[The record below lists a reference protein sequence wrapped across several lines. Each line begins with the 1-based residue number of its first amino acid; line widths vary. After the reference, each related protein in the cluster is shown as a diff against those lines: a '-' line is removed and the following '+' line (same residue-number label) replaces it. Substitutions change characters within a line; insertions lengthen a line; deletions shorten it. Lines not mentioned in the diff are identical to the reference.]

1 MKTVKTIMSIFVIFA
16 MLISLI
22 VPAFAENRMT
32 ISITNAI
39 VKAGEEVTLDVLL
52 ENNPGFNY
60 LKLKIEYS
68 PYMSIKSVKDNKL
81 FDFMMPTPG
90 NKESNPYA
98 YVYAAAEDEYSSGK
112 MFSIT
117 FEVSADAPIKDHFV
131 AVAVEQCLNQS
142 KETVAVDTVGS
153 MISVIKNDTVHEHS
167 YTSAVTAPTCTEKG
181 YTTYTCECGDT
192 YKDNYVDATGHT
204 IDVIPG
210 KAATETETGLT
221 DGEKCSVCGVITKEQ
236 TEIPATGHEHSYT
249 SSVTAPTCT
258 EKGYTTYTCK
268 CGDSYKDN
276 YVDATGSHAD
286 VDKNYKC
293 DYCDADLPRLP
304 VTGGDDYNDDYS
316 LGDVNDD
323 GKITAADAR
332 TILRASARLETLT
345 EIQSLAADIDGNG
358 KLAASDA
365 RIALRISAR
374 LDSIDNYIKDE
385 PPVDEPPVDEPPVDE
400 SPLGEKIDISECI
413 GMDINSFT
421 AAYPEFEFEDNEA
434 FYNGVS
440 VVHNGEYIDFITIHS
455 VPTEFSL
462 FGVSSDTSFDDAVA
476 VFESKGFVFEDESK
490 AFNYDME
497 ISLFVTTDEE
507 MITITVLYLGSETDA
522 FDSDLA
528 MNLGCDIGLY
538 LDNIPDLVEDEEDSS
553 HFFTDY
559 LDIFTD
565 NGLVFDIIINGQ
577 CDYSIYGVAYG
588 STYEEAEENLAF
600 YGFVYDEETDCWYN
614 ELYNEYVFVYYDENS
629 LVDVVDVLV
638 YSEQYPEN
646 ELVQYLWCDID
657 DIENDF
663 GELEFYPETEEY
675 YAHYYIDGIYF
686 YVDEFNIV
694 TTIDIED
701 NEEYC
706 ILDIY
711 TGSDL
716 YYVTEMFAL
725 NEVYYACYDET
736 FVIADD
742 YLNGYTVFVSFDEGI
757 VDYVSVY
764 GSYYNL
770 ADYHMTEIESLLT
783 VMPYLEKTDNLYQIP
798 EFSFE
803 VNEDGYVNAIIL
815 DSYNCCD
822 INGIFVG
829 MNGDDVSDVLEE
841 YNFTYNFTDKD
852 GYDFYYNT
860 EEGLDMYV
868 LVDESN
874 EVVCVCL
881 Y

>member
-1 MKTVKTIMSIFVIFA
+1 MKTVKTIMSILVIFA

-22 VPAFAENRMT
+22 VPALAENRMT

-39 VKAGEEVTLDVLL
+39 VKAGEEVTLDVHL

-90 NKESNPYA
+90 NKEANPYA

-112 MFSIT
+112 LFSIT

-142 KETVAVDTVGS
+142 KENVDVETMGS

-167 YTSAVTAPTCTEKG
+167 YTSVVTAPTCTEKG
-181 YTTYTCECGDT
+181 YTTYTCE
-192 YKDNYVDATGHT
+192 
-204 IDVIPG
+204 
-210 KAATETETGLT
+210 
-221 DGEKCSVCGVITKEQ
+221 
-236 TEIPATGHEHSYT
+236 
-249 SSVTAPTCT
+249 
-258 EKGYTTYTCK
+258 

-332 TILRASARLETLT
+332 TILRASARLETLS

-374 LDSIDNYIKDE
+374 LDSIDNYIKEE
-385 PPVDEPPVDEPPVDE
+385 PPVDERTDLSVY
-400 SPLGEKIDISECI
+400 LGVHVSDFTDI
-413 GMDINSFT
+413 F
-421 AAYPEFEFEDNEA
+421 PEFVFED
-434 FYNGVS
+434 GVTAYDGVAISLDDSDCICDITDTGSEGFS
-440 VVHNGEYIDFITIHS
+440 V
-455 VPTEFSL
+455 
-462 FGVSSDTSFDDAVA
+462 FGVNGNTPYDEARA
-476 VFESKGFVFEDESK
+476 IFENAGFVFEDDET
-490 AFNYDME
+490 AFNSE
-497 ISLFVTTDEE
+497 LG
-507 MITITVLYLGSETDA
+507 LYLWVFVGEDMTAYNVYFMTDDEVV
-522 FDSDLA
+522 FDNDLA

-600 YGFVYDEETDCWYN
+600 YGFVYDEENDCWYN
-614 ELYNEYVFVYYDENS
+614 ELFEEYVLVYYDENS

-638 YSEQYPEN
+638 DSEEYPEN
-646 ELVQYLWCDID
+646 ELLQYLNCN
-657 DIENDF
+657 IEEVESVF
-663 GELEFYPETEEY
+663 GDLELHDEGPTTGGGSLY
-675 YAHYYIDGIYF
+675 YYYDGIYF
-686 YVDEFNIV
+686 YVDEENYIYNIEMD
-694 TTIDIED
+694 TSNDYFLHGLYIE
-701 NEEYC
+701 ETFYSATEY
-706 ILDIY
+706 LAD
-711 TGSDL
+711 SES
-716 YYVTEMFAL
+716 YYS
-725 NEVYYACYDET
+725 CYDG
-736 FVIADD
+736 D
-742 YLNGYTVFVSFDEGI
+742 YICIENYTEGYSVYLTFDETERLSFI
-757 VDYVSVY
+757 SVFAM
-764 GSYYNL
+764 SFNL
-770 ADYHMTEIESLLT
+770 ASYHMTDIETILSD
-783 VMPYLEKTDNLYQIP
+783 MPYLEKDENIYYIP

-803 VNEDGYVNAIIL
+803 VNENGYINAVIL
-815 DSYNCCD
+815 DSYNYCD
-822 INGIFVG
+822 INGVYVG
-829 MNGDDVSDVLEE
+829 MSGSDVEEILSWSGFTYLHTDEEGDDFYINDEE
-841 YNFTYNFTDKD
+841 DLY
-852 GYDFYYNT
+852 
-860 EEGLDMYV
+860 MYV
-868 LVDESN
+868 VLDDMNNVS
-874 EVVCVCL
+874 CVCI
-881 Y
+881 YG

>member
-1 MKTVKTIMSIFVIFA
+1 MKTVKTILSIFVIFA

-68 PYMSIKSVKDNKL
+68 SYMSIKSVKDNKL

-142 KETVAVDTVGS
+142 KETVDVDTVGS

-167 YTSAVTAPTCTEKG
+167 YASAVTAPTCTEKG

-204 IDVIPG
+204 LEVIPG
-210 KAATETETGLT
+210 KPATETETGLT
-221 DGEKCSVCGVITKEQ
+221 DGEKCSVCGVITIEQ
-236 TEIPATGHEHSYT
+236 NEIPATGHEHNY
-249 SSVTAPTCT
+249 SSVVTAPTCT
-258 EKGYTTYTCK
+258 EKGYTTYTCE

-276 YVDATGSHAD
+276 YVDPTGSHAD

-293 DYCDADLPRLP
+293 DYCDSDLPRLP

-374 LDSIDNYIKDE
+374 LDSIDNYIKEE

-400 SPLGEKIDISECI
+400 RTDLSEYI
-413 GMDINSFT
+413 GLHVSDFT
-421 AAYPEFEFEDNEA
+421 DDFPEFIFEDGVAAYD
-434 FYNGVS
+434 S
-440 VVHNGEYIDFITIHS
+440 VAISLDDSDCICDITDTGSEGFS
-455 VPTEFSL
+455 V
-462 FGVSSDTSFDDAVA
+462 FGVNGNTPYDEARA
-476 VFESKGFVFEDESK
+476 IFENAGFVFEDDET
-490 AFNYDME
+490 AFNSE
-497 ISLFVTTDEE
+497 LG
-507 MITITVLYLGSETDA
+507 LYLWVFVGEDMTAYNVYFLTDDEVV
-522 FDSDLA
+522 FDNDLA
-528 MNLGCDIGLY
+528 MNIGRDIGLY
-538 LDNIPDLVEDEEDSS
+538 LDNIPELVEDEEDSS

-565 NGLVFDIIINGQ
+565 NGFVFDIIINGQ

-600 YGFVYDEETDCWYN
+600 YGFVYDEENDCWYN

-725 NEVYYACYDET
+725 NEVYYACFDET

-742 YLNGYTVFVSFDEGI
+742 YLNGYTVFISFDEGI

-798 EFSFE
+798 EFTFE

-868 LVDESN
+868 LVDENN
-874 EVVCVCL
+874 EVICVCL